1 MKSKTLSLVLLSVI
15 SIIVFVSGCTG
26 LDPTAIAKGNAMI
39 KQFLNEHPNAKIV
52 TTHFSTEQS
61 ANIIDQIR
69 RDCDSPYIN
78 QKEFYRVTITDPDTN
93 FYAVVWVDWKTQT
106 VECAYKVGTEGNK
119 TVDKPP
125 QPGCGSHTTYK
136 CDSGHLY
143 WYDSCGNMQ
152 EKKEYCQNGC
162 SENKCIECTSHAT
175 YKCSENHVYWFDS
188 CGNKQEKKEYCQ
200 YGCFGDACSS
210 QLNQTCTQGQ
220 TKSCGAS
227 NIGICK
233 YGTQTCTN
241 GNWGPCA
248 GSVNATTEICG
259 NKLDDDCDGQVDE
272 NCQNSCSDSDS
283 NSGNPYFVKGTV
295 GFCSMNND
303 CLSKAD
309 SCQDNSNLTEVYC
322 KENGEIGYETYSC
335 PWGCSSGACII
346 PPGCVDSDASLDY
359 YTKGAVTI
367 STNQTFTDYCACEP
381 KTSLCSN
388 DGLWEWYCEN
398 GGRRSIYYEC
408 PFGCSNGACSHSTQ
422 ACTETDGGFNINVTG
437 TTTGPEIETGNI
449 VSKTDYCNE
458 NGYLVEY
465 FCNNTDPGYIPGYVH
480 HDLRYCPNGCSNGAC
495 NMMPI
500 VPCGINTPCTL
511 TRGQS
516 GSTYINQNSYTITFI
531 DANPTEALLNVSGTM
546 RVIEKGAVC
555 KTVAGGM
562 SIPISVTDLVYS
574 ETSPTVTIVPC
585 YCTGTSCEH
594 LNELSY
600 GSATFGLQTF
610 TDSCKDNETVTE
622 YCCFED
628 GGGMDGVH
636 ETTCPSGYHCWGGVC
651 IS

>member
-1 MKSKTLSLVLLSVI
+1 MRSSYFVLLSVLAG
-15 SIIVFVSGCTG
+15 IVLVSGCTG

-52 TTHFSTEQS
+52 ATHFSAEQS
-61 ANIIDQIR
+61 ANIINQIR
-69 RDCDSPYIN
+69 QDCDNPYIN

-93 FYAVVWVDWKTQT
+93 LYAVVWIDWKTQT

-119 TVDKPP
+119 TIDKPP
-125 QPGCGSHTTYK
+125 KPGCQDHASFK
-136 CDSGHLY
+136 CDSGHVY
-143 WYDSCGNMQ
+143 WY
-152 EKKEYCQNGC
+152 
-162 SENKCIECTSHAT
+162 
-175 YKCSENHVYWFDS
+175 DS
-188 CGNKQEKKEYCQ
+188 CGNKQEKKEYCE
-200 YGCFGDACSS
+200 YGCSDNTCIQPAC
-210 QLNQTCTQGQ
+210 TEGQ
-220 TKSCGAS
+220 TRSCGSS

-233 YGTQTCTN
+233 YGTQTCIN
-241 GNWGPCA
+241 GNWGACI
-248 GSVNATTEICG
+248 GSVNASTEICG
-259 NKLDDDCDGQVDE
+259 NQLDDDCDGTTDE
-272 NCQNSCSDSDS
+272 NCQNICSDSDS
-283 NSGNPYFVKGTV
+283 NTGNPYFIKGIV
-295 GFCSMNND
+295 SYCEANGECIEKS
-303 CLSKAD
+303 D
-309 SCQDNSNLTEVYC
+309 SCKDNNNLTEVYC
-322 KENGEIGYETYSC
+322 KENGEIGYETFAC
-335 PWGCSSGACII
+335 PWGCSDGSCFS
-346 PPGCVDSDASLDY
+346 PPGCVDSDAALDY
-359 YTKGAVTI
+359 YTKGFVTI
-367 STNQTFTDYCACEP
+367 STNQTFSDYCACEP
-381 KTSLCSN
+381 KTSFCSN
-388 DGLWEWYCEN
+388 DGLWEMYCEN
-398 GGRRSIYYEC
+398 GGQLSMYYEC

-437 TTTGPEIETGNI
+437 TTTGPEIETGSI

-480 HDLRYCPNGCSNGAC
+480 HDLRYCPNGCSSGAC
-495 NMMPI
+495 NLMPI

-531 DANPTEALLNVSGTM
+531 DANPAEAILNVSGTI

-555 KTVAGGM
+555 KIASGG

-585 YCTGTSCEH
+585 YCTGTSCEN
-594 LNELSY
+594 LNVLSY

-622 YCCFED
+622 YCCFDD
-628 GGGMDGVH
+628 GVGMDGVH

-651 IS
+651 IP